1 VLAGFT
7 GRNKTS
13 DARNRGQDQ
22 LLTSPSLVASPNHL
36 GIEVNLREADSGF
49 NAARAAGWRFATTA
63 EPEQE
68 NLLVIRADSVIAALK
83 RARLIADENAIRTGI
98 DRLIATADHF
108 KTVAGDTLKAEETKM
123 RVLNERV
130 FASANEI
137 GLRIGEAVSK
147 GTEYTAKRQ
156 GELLAELDR
165 VATIALVVGVLV
177 VLTLIGSALFALSS
191 EIRRDTFVLPV
202 AVTCRFRPFRAL
214 IFFRGR
220 LGVRRGGL
228 PTRFGFGERALC
240 RRRQRLSCRGRGRS
254 WP

>member
-1 VLAGFT
+1 LASKSIYG
-7 GRNKTS
+7 KPI
-13 DARNRGQDQ
+13 RGS
-22 LLTSPSLVASPNHL
+22 TP
-36 GIEVNLREADSGF
+36 
-49 NAARAAGWRFATTA
+49 RAADWRFATTA

-68 NLLVIRADSVIAALK
+68 NLRFIRADSVIAALK

-98 DRLIATADHF
+98 DRLIATADRF
-108 KTVAGDTLKAEETKM
+108 KSVAGDTLKAEQTKM
-123 RVLNERV
+123 PVLNERV
-130 FASANEI
+130 FATANEI
-137 GLRIGEAVSK
+137 GLRIGKAVSK
-147 GTEYTAKRQ
+147 GRESTAKRQ
-156 GELLAELDR
+156 GELLAKLDR

-177 VLTLIGSALFALSS
+177 VLTLIGSALFSLSS
-191 EIRRDTFVLPV
+191 EIRRDTFVFPV